1 MKILRVQGQD
11 GQFRWLI
18 ERGPDRV
25 ALPVGGSLGS
35 LLSRTREDLED
46 HLAAIDGAAID
57 GSIVAPVDDDTEVWA
72 AGVTYKVSREAREAE
87 SEQSAD
93 VYRQIYEAD
102 RPELFFKSIGWRTIG
117 TDASVG
123 IRRDSRW
130 DVPEPELAVV
140 VNAAGEIVGYT
151 LCNDVSSRSIEGA
164 NPLYLPQAKMYAGSC
179 SLGPAITLA
188 STIPDPYGLTLSVSI
203 DRDGTS
209 VYAAEASTDLLDRSL
224 QELVDWLFAAQE
236 FPRGVVLA
244 TGTCLVPPESV
255 TLEVGDV
262 VTIRID
268 ELGTL
273 TNTVQE
279 VGSVVGAGRERR
291 SAQSEA

>member
-1 MKILRVQGQD
+1 MQILRVQSED
-11 GQFRWLI
+11 GRIRWAI
-18 ERGPDRV
+18 ERGHDRI
-25 ALPVGGSLGS
+25 ALPDDESLGS
-35 LLSRTREDLED
+35 LLSRTRRELED
-46 HLAAIDGAAID
+46 HLAAAVGGDVD
-57 GSIVAPVDDDTEVWA
+57 GSILAPVDDDTEVWA
-72 AGVTYKVSREAREAE
+72 AGVTYQVSREAREAE

-102 RPELFFKSIGWRTIG
+102 RPELFFKSIGWRTVG
-117 TDASVG
+117 ADAPIG

-140 VNAAGEIVGYT
+140 ANAAGEIVGYT
-151 LCNDVSSRSIEGA
+151 LCNDVSSRSIEGT

-179 SLGPAITLA
+179 AVGPVITLA
-188 STIPDPYGLTLSVSI
+188 STVADPYDLMLSVTI
-203 DRDGTS
+203 DRDGTP
-209 VYAAEASTDLLDRSL
+209 VYAAETSTGLLDRSL

-236 FPRGVVLA
+236 FPRGAVLS

-262 VTIRID
+262 VTIDID

-273 TNTVQE
+273 SNIVEE
-279 VGSVVGAGRERR
+279 VGSVVGTGRQRR
-291 SAQSEA
+291 SQQAGS